1 MSIAVSRVLVVEDDA
16 ALREALCDTL
26 ELAGYEVTAAA
37 DGHAALQML
46 EKHNVGMVISDVQ
59 MRPMDGHSL
68 LKAIKAQR
76 PALPVLLMT
85 AHGTISQAV
94 AAMHDGAVDY
104 LVKPFEAEVLV
115 AMVSRHIAPLADNS
129 NEPDVIA
136 VDPRTREVMDLTRRV
151 AGSDATVLISGESGT
166 GKEVLAQFIH
176 RHSPRA
182 SAPFVAI
189 NCAAIPE
196 NMLEAILFGYEK
208 GAFTGAY
215 HASPGKFEQAQG
227 GTLLLDEISEMS
239 LGLQAKLLRVLQERE
254 VERLGGH
261 KMIALDVRIV
271 ATSNRN
277 LREEVANTRFR
288 EDLFYR
294 LNVFPLHIPAL
305 RERKQDIVPLAM
317 RFIERHYHGGGAL
330 PPGRMPKC
338 GGRRDAQEP
347 PTFSEN
353 AIEQLI
359 SYSWPGN
366 VRELDNVIQRALI
379 MKSGAVISLQDLCFQ
394 FSPQPMNSSFPD
406 SNNAQES
413 ALLEGDLKA
422 HEQQLIVDALQAA
435 QGNRGDVAKRLGIS
449 PRTLRYKLA
458 RLREAG
464 VAIPD

>member
-1 MSIAVSRVLVVEDDA
+1 MSSAVSRVLVVEDDA

-26 ELAGYEVTAAA
+26 ELAGYDVTAAA

-46 EKHNVGMVISDVQ
+46 EKHDVGMVISDVQ

-68 LKAIKAQR
+68 LKAIKSQR

-85 AHGTISQAV
+85 AHGSIPQAV

-115 AMVSRHIAPLADNS
+115 SMVSRYIAPLIDDNS
-129 NEPDVIA
+129 NEPNVIA

-176 RHSPRA
+176 RRSPRA

-271 ATSNRN
+271 ATTNRN
-277 LREEVANTRFR
+277 LREEVAHARFR

-294 LNVFPLHIPAL
+294 LNVFPLHLPAL

-317 RFIERHYHGGGAL
+317 RFIERHHHSGSA
-330 PPGRMPKC
+330 PPSF
-338 GGRRDAQEP
+338 A
-347 PTFSEN
+347 EN

-359 SYSWPGN
+359 TYSWPGN

-394 FSPQPMNSSFPD
+394 SLSQPIHAAV
-406 SNNAQES
+406 SNNNIAQEPV
-413 ALLEGDLKA
+413 LLEGDLKA
-422 HEQQLIVDALQAA
+422 HEQQLIVDALQAT
-435 QGNRGDVAKRLGIS
+435 QGNRRDVAKRLGIS